1 MTFAISAFQIYVM
14 HFGHFFE
21 NRKNSGLTPGQ
32 NDDHVTRTWKMTQ
45 MTHLPG
51 DPMTQFHVWL
61 PVSWMTSCHHNC
73 QWERIQYAQCSSSR
87 AAIGWWR
94 AACGSKAGG
103 RSLISTIAL
112 SCGAHCASS
121 VSSADVH
128 FHSMPRGLKPSA
140 NFIKTWAYQLAQAYR
155 IPESTHK

>member
-1 MTFAISAFQIYVM
+1 
-14 HFGHFFE
+14 
-21 NRKNSGLTPGQ
+21 
-32 NDDHVTRTWKMTQ
+32 
-45 MTHLPG
+45 
-51 DPMTQFHVWL
+51 
-61 PVSWMTSCHHNC
+61 MTSCHYNC

-128 FHSMPRGLKPSA
+128 FQSLPRGLKPSA
-140 NFIKTWAYQLAQAYR
+140 NFIQPISLRRHTAFQRALISRVARSPEFYGRSR
-155 IPESTHK
+155 ISDPFSRLPGGGGKPPGRTNLPYSLSQIVASLRRHCDT